1 MQNKVTVL
9 IAICCLFLTGCG
21 ETSNIIEDLGII
33 QSVAFDM
40 SESKENPIQ
49 TTVLFPT
56 VSKEGTFDTQT
67 LTANGKSPHDT
78 FIKLQN
84 LTNLKLVRGQ
94 NTILFGEELSKKG
107 LINVVK
113 TFTRDPE
120 FGARV
125 KFAIVEG
132 KGEELLKKK
141 IPSIKDNSEYL
152 YTFIEKLGNQNKVL
166 HTNKYRFLRDYYD
179 DGIDPVLPVFS
190 YEGENIK
197 LKGLGTFKGDQ
208 YVTLL
213 TLSETQILNLLSG
226 DIKNGSLMI
235 SINDEES
242 GKNDQ
247 LLLSFIN
254 SNNDKKVN
262 TRNSKNMTVEVI
274 LDLKGSVLEYT
285 GTMDVSEEKYQRQL
299 EKQVENYLVTN
310 SKKLLIKLQKYK
322 TDPIGIGTLVRNR
335 LSYERW
341 NKMKWNEIYSNLNF
355 KVKVKVEL
363 INTGRKD

>member
-21 ETSNIIEDLGII
+21 RTSNIIEDLGII
-33 QSVAFDM
+33 QSVAFDT
-40 SESKENPIQ
+40 SESKENPLK

-67 LTANGKSPHDT
+67 LTANGKSSHDT

-84 LTNLKLVRGQ
+84 LTNLKLVSGQ

-107 LINVVK
+107 LINVVE

-141 IPSIKDNSEYL
+141 LPSIPDNAEYL

-179 DGIDPVLPVFS
+179 DGIDPVLPIFS
-190 YEGENIK
+190 YKGDNIE
-197 LKGLGTFKGDQ
+197 LKGLGSFKGDQ
-208 YVTLL
+208 YVTRL
-213 TLSETQILNLLSG
+213 TLSETQILNFLSG
-226 DIKNGSLMI
+226 DINNGNLMI
-235 SINDEES
+235 NINDEKS
-242 GKNDQ
+242 GEHEQ
-247 LLLSFIN
+247 LLLRNIN

-262 TRNSKNMTVEVI
+262 TSISKNMTVEVI
-274 LDLKGSVLEYT
+274 VDLKGGVLEYT
-285 GTMDVSEEKYQRQL
+285 GETDLSEEKYQRQL
-299 EKQVENYLVTN
+299 EKQVENYLITN
-310 SKKLLIKLQKYK
+310 SIKLLTKLQKYQ
-322 TDPIGIGTLVRNR
+322 TDPVGIGTLVRNR

-341 NKMKWNEIYSNLNF
+341 NKKKWEKIYSTLNF
-355 KVKVKVEL
+355 KVKVNVDL
-363 INTGRKD
+363 VNTGKSK

>member
-1 MQNKVTVL
+1 MQNKITVL

-21 ETSNIIEDLGII
+21 ASNIIEDLAILE
-33 QSVAFDM
+33 SVAYDM
-40 SESKENPIQ
+40 SESEENPIK

-56 VSKEGTFDTQT
+56 VSKEGKAGTQT
-67 LTANGKSPHDT
+67 LTANGKSSHET

-84 LTNLKLVRGQ
+84 LTNLKLVGGQ
-94 NTILFGEELSKKG
+94 TTILFGEELSKKG
-107 LINVVK
+107 LIDIVE
-113 TFTRDPE
+113 TFTRDP
-120 FGARV
+120 GVGTRV

-141 IPSIKDNSEYL
+141 IPSIPDNAEYL
-152 YTFIEKLGNQNKVL
+152 YTFIEKLGKQNKVFN
-166 HTNKYRFLRDYYD
+166 TDKYRFLRDYYD

-190 YEGENIK
+190 YKGENIE
-197 LKGLGTFKGDQ
+197 LKGLGAFKGDQ
-208 YVTLL
+208 YITRL

-235 SINDEES
+235 SINDKES

-247 LLLSFIN
+247 LLLSDIN

-262 TRNSKNMTVEVI
+262 TIKRKNMTVEVI

-285 GTMDVSEEKYQRQL
+285 GTIDLSEEKYQRQL
-299 EKQVENYLVTN
+299 EKQVENYLITN
-310 SKKLLIKLQKYK
+310 SKKLLIKLQKFQ

-341 NKMKWNEIYSNLNF
+341 NKMKWNKIYSNLNF
-355 KVKVKVEL
+355 KVKVKVDL
-363 INTGRKD
+363 INTGKSK